1 MLLAFISL
9 GFAVLNS
16 GFKEYYVYPDDGM
29 DQVKVMWKTR
39 NTGNVKRFELE
50 RSRNNKEYSTWKKL
64 LVSGPLKDDQKF
76 IEVDFSPMEGWSYY
90 RLKEISKDGEEF
102 LSHVVPVFLG
112 IEKLERGERIVPG
125 SIIDNDRHRMRLTD
139 YDNKVAILVLRDKN
153 GDEYLYDKKIRA
165 TNEGLFIEPPHALP
179 KGEYVITASSINEL
193 NGLSIKV
200 K

>member
-1 MLLAFISL
+1 
-9 GFAVLNS
+9 
-16 GFKEYYVYPDDGM
+16 M
-29 DQVKVMWKTR
+29 DQVKVIWKTKYS
-39 NTGNVKRFELE
+39 NNVKFFALE
-50 RSRNNKEYSTWKKL
+50 RSRNNKDYSVWKKIT
-64 LVSGPLKDDQKF
+64 VDGELKQDQKF

-90 RLKEISKDGEEF
+90 RLKEISNNGDEF

-125 SIIDNDRHRMRLTD
+125 SILDNNRNRMRLTD

-165 TNEGLFIEPPHALP
+165 DYSGLFIEQPHTLP
-179 KGEYVITASSINEL
+179 VGEYVITASSINEL

>member
-1 MLLAFISL
+1 MLLSIILL
-9 GFAVLNS
+9 GFTAVDS
-16 GFKEYYVYPDDGM
+16 GFTEYYVYPDDGM

-39 NTGNVKRFELE
+39 PTDKVKRFELE
-50 RSRNNKEYSTWKKL
+50 RSRNNKDYTPWKKL
-64 LVSGPLKDDQKF
+64 LVTGALKKDQKF

-90 RLKEISKDGEEF
+90 RLKEISTDGEEF

-125 SIIDNDRHRMRLTD
+125 SIIDNDRQRMRLTD
-139 YDNKVAILVLRDKN
+139 YDNKIAILVLRDKN

-165 TNEGLFIEPPHALP
+165 TTEGLFIEPPHSLP